1 MSRNVLR
8 QSGFLLMAAVFLV
21 VVVGAFI
28 GYLATQSNVQQS
40 TITSDIQSARAL
52 QAARAGME
60 WGAYQ
65 LMQGGATCAAFPST
79 ITFPGTTLS
88 PFTTSV
94 TCSSV
99 SSTEGASTIVTYQIV
114 STACNVPACPN
125 TTTTAST
132 YVERQVSLTIAK

>member
-1 MSRNVLR
+1 
-8 QSGFLLMAAVFLV
+8 MAAVFLV
-21 VVVGAFI
+21 VVVGAFV

-40 TITSDIQSARAL
+40 TITEDIQSARAL

-79 ITFPGTTLS
+79 INFPGTSLS
-88 PFTTSV
+88 PFTASV

-99 SSTEGASTIVTYQIV
+99 SSVEGANPALVTYQIV
-114 STACNVPACPN
+114 STACNIPACPN
-125 TTTTAST
+125 AATTAST